1 MERSEVDQPKST
13 FQMADNVMMNEGA
26 LQQQGFREE
35 DYQEEILRLRG
46 QLVASQQA
54 ERLAME
60 QLAVQQSSVTPMVE
74 QLSATSIPPTG
85 QGAQQLG
92 LIAPTLCK
100 RLSDIS
106 KFDGSQKGYPMWKV
120 EADNKLRIDGA
131 VIGTPQDQAAYLFS
145 RMEAK
150 AQLMVV
156 SFYQNQSS
164 CDAATFVRHLDSVYI
179 DPNVAARALNR
190 LQAMKQDRESFAT
203 FLPKFEKE
211 LGESQLTM
219 VPDMVKIGYLRGAL
233 NTEMQRAMIGP
244 VTYTDYGRFV
254 QALLAV
260 DSQLDYLQ
268 YQKGRTTPITF
279 PSRMWPDGDE
289 MDWTPTVQKVKLRKR
304 LTADEQ
310 QKCRQEGRC
319 FNCLKRGHRANDCLG
334 TKGEIPDKTKKEST
348 ASTTKVNAVKKK
360 DVVLVETEAIE
371 TSHSDNES
379 ENE

>member
-1 MERSEVDQPKST
+1 
-13 FQMADNVMMNEGA
+13 MADNVMMNEGA
-26 LQQQGFREE
+26 LQQQGFRKE

-54 ERLAME
+54 KRLAME
-60 QLAVQQSSVTPMVE
+60 QLTVQRPSVTPMVE
-74 QLSATSIPPTG
+74 QLSATSIPPTR

-92 LIAPTLCK
+92 LIAPTPRK
-100 RLSDIS
+100 RLPDIS
-106 KFDGSQKGYPMWKV
+106 KFDGSRKGYSMWKV

-131 VIGTPQDQAAYLFS
+131 VIGTLQDQAAYLFS

-156 SFYQNQSS
+156 SFNQNQPG

-179 DPNVAARALNR
+179 DPNAAARALNR
-190 LQAMKQDRESFAT
+190 LQVMKQGRESFAT
-203 FLPKFEKE
+203 FLSKFEKK

-244 VTYTDYGRFV
+244 VTYTDYGGFV

-260 DSQLDYLQ
+260 GSQLDCLQ
-268 YQKGRTTPITF
+268 YQKGRTAPITT
-279 PSRMWPDGDE
+279 PSRVWPDGDE
-289 MDWTPTVQKVKLRKR
+289 MDWTPMVQKVKLRKR

-310 QKCRQEGRC
+310 QKCWQEGRC
-319 FNCLKRGHRANDCLG
+319 FNCLKRGHRANDCLS

-371 TSHSDNES
+371 TSDSDNES

>member
-1 MERSEVDQPKST
+1 MERSKIDQHKST
-13 FQMADNVMMNEGA
+13 FQMADNVMMNKGA
-26 LQQQGFREE
+26 LQQQRFHEE
-35 DYQEEILRLRG
+35 DYQEKILRLRG
-46 QLVASQQA
+46 QQA

-60 QLAVQQSSVTPMVE
+60 QLAMQRPLVTPMVE
-74 QLSATSIPPTG
+74 QLSATSIPPKG

-92 LIAPTLCK
+92 LIAPALRK

-106 KFDGSQKGYPMWKV
+106 KFDGSRKEYPMWKV
-120 EADNKLRIDGA
+120 EVDNKLRIDGA

-150 AQLMVV
+150 AQVMVV
-156 SFYQNQSS
+156 SFYQNQPG
-164 CDAATFVRHLDSVYI
+164 CNAATFVRHLNSVYI
-179 DPNVAARALNR
+179 DPNTATRALNR
-190 LQAMKQDRESFAT
+190 LQAMKQGRESFAT

-244 VTYTDYGRFV
+244 VTYTDYGGFV
-254 QALLAV
+254 QALLV
-260 DSQLDYLQ
+260 VGSQLDCLQ
-268 YQKGRTTPITF
+268 YKKGRTTPITT
-279 PSRMWPDGDE
+279 PSHVWFDGDE
-289 MDWTPTVQKVKLRKR
+289 MDWTPTVQKMKLRKR
-304 LTADEQ
+304 LTTDEQ

-319 FNCLKRGHRANDCLG
+319 FNCLKRGHRANDYLG

-348 ASTTKVNAVKKK
+348 ASTASTIKVNAVKKK

-371 TSHSDNES
+371 TSDSDNES
-379 ENE
+379 KNE